1 MFKGHKMSSS
11 ETCCSLAFSFHSS
24 TKMKSDRLHGEP
36 KPSVAVHL
44 SQNQLGWGFPAS
56 YFIRLAKYTSVT
68 QNSVVVLLRG
78 INISAGMQETTTNII
93 CSDKLYEFD
102 MKTKGFFFQF
112 IATSVDGVQVQ
123 WLQGIDGLDSQVFLC
138 QRFSSRT
145 FRNLEKENVSTLWCA
160 DEWLPEF
167 ATRST
172 GINLESK

>member
-36 KPSVAVHL
+36 KPSMAVHL

-78 INISAGMQETTTNII
+78 INISAGMQGTTTNIL
-93 CSDKLYEFD
+93 CSD
-102 MKTKGFFFQF
+102 MKTKELGFFS
-112 IATSVDGVQVQ
+112 IHCYIGRWSSGSVVTRNR
-123 WLQGIDGLDSQVFLC
+123 WP
-138 QRFSSRT
+138 RFSGVSLSTVFFKDIPQFGKRKCFNLVMCRWVAPWICHEEYRDKPRIKISR
-145 FRNLEKENVSTLWCA
+145 
-160 DEWLPEF
+160 
-167 ATRST
+167 
-172 GINLESK
+172 